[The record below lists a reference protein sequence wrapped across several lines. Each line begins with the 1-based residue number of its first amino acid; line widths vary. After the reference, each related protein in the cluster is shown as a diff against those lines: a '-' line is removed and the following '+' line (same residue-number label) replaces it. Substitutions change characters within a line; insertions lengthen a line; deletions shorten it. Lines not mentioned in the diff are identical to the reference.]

1 MNTILLSNLIKIR
14 WIAIIGQILAILI
27 VYFLLNINI
36 LVFECLLITLF
47 SVVINL
53 YTYLLQKKDNKI
65 SDKQAF
71 IFLLYD
77 TSQLGFLLYLSG
89 GIFNPF
95 CILIIAPVI
104 ISASYLPAFW
114 TIILSCFSIILIL
127 SLNNFHIAINWQ
139 MPFLIPDL
147 YYGLLTSLA
156 FLNHP
161 HLLLLLGH

>member
-104 ISASYLPAFW
+104 ISASYLPSFW
-114 TIILSCFSIILIL
+114 TVILSFFSIILIL
-127 SLNNFHIAINWQ
+127 FINIFYIPIEWEGT
-139 MPFLIPDL
+139 FLIPNL
-147 YYGLLTSLA
+147 YNQGIVIALII
-156 FLNHP
+156 
-161 HLLLLLGH
+161 